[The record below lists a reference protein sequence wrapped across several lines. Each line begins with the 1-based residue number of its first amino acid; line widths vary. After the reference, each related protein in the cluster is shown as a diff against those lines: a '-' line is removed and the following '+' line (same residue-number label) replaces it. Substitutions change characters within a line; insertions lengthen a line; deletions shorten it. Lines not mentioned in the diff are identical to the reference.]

1 MLQSSAEE
9 KTTESYSTITDV
21 HVKTLSKP
29 TPVNVY
35 TIYSM
40 YRPIEKYDQKFNHTN
55 IFSKDLLLTIS
66 FKKYQMAY
74 TQSKYSSQN

>member
-1 MLQSSAEE
+1 
-9 KTTESYSTITDV
+9 
-21 HVKTLSKP
+21 
-29 TPVNVY
+29 
-35 TIYSM
+35 M

-55 IFSKDLLLTIS
+55 IFSKDSLLTIS